1 MNNRPDTLNAII
13 GLLNGT
19 KTSRKVF
26 GGLPKKEEV
35 VALLA
40 ERGIESQLTGSTV
53 TDADWRNEGLDSE
66 GNQDCLYVWLRL
78 DDESEECTVA
88 AVFDY
93 GNDEFSYC

>member
-19 KTSRKVF
+19 KTTVKTFS
-26 GGLPKKEEV
+26 GLPNKEEV

-40 ERGIESQLTGSTV
+40 ERGILSQV
-53 TDADWRNEGLDSE
+53 TDLVVTENDWRNDDFGTDGAL
-66 GNQDCLYVWLRL
+66 DCLYVWLRL
-78 DDESEECTVA
+78 EDEDEECTVA

-93 GNDEFSYC
+93 RSNEFNYC